1 MFTTLW
7 NLIIGL
13 GGGLLK
19 VITKVLEMM
28 RDKQLM
34 DQGKAL
40 AKAEQD
46 KKEAAQAKI
55 ELEINREQ
63 AEILLTDTSKDDL
76 TKKLE
81 DGKF

>member
-13 GGGLLK
+13 GGGLIK

-63 AEILLTDTSKDDL
+63 TEILLADTSKDDL

>member
-1 MFTTLW
+1 MITTLW

-13 GGGLLK
+13 GGGLIK

-28 RDKQLM
+28 RDKQLL

-63 AEILLTDTSKDDL
+63 AEVLLSDSSKESL